1 MSEGILI
8 QYAGFEAKAL
18 VREYRFL
25 VRLAA
30 TEPREFTL
38 TIGNDA
44 FSSRRVR
51 FQDAPDICSHKLH
64 HELTITENHPPKTH
78 FRISDDEL
86 DQYRVSHLGKATRS
100 LYPPKAVGQA

>member
-38 TIGNDA
+38 TIGNEA
-44 FSSRRVR
+44 FSSHRVR

-64 HELTITENHPPKTH
+64 HELAASANNPPKTT

-86 DQYRVSHLGKATRS
+86 DEYRVAHLSKSARS
-100 LYPPKAVGQA
+100 LYPFKAVGPA